1 MTEPTYR
8 NSAGRLLSLLR
19 SLKSGTAYI
28 NVIPGVF
35 CSDDEATTAGKEA
48 KNQLCL
54 IGLGRLDQVYQSF
67 IKDMKDA
74 EMGDAQRS
82 VLLNGLES
90 LKSLIYPHQL
100 NENIRVISEAEF
112 SLLEVCATVLN
123 QEGEIQEEEI
133 EEIKKSIA
141 NLRTLIE
148 KSDTP
153 EVLKK
158 LLLEYI
164 RLSNDSLERYSIY
177 GAKGLKEAIKR
188 MLAESAEMQWSLNQ
202 DETEEI
208 RNDDAWKAA
217 VDHLRLLDR
226 IGSKILKYQPLLQA
240 GTRLLLGG

>member
-1 MTEPTYR
+1 
-8 NSAGRLLSLLR
+8 
-19 SLKSGTAYI
+19 
-28 NVIPGVF
+28 
-35 CSDDEATTAGKEA
+35 
-48 KNQLCL
+48 
-54 IGLGRLDQVYQSF
+54 
-67 IKDMKDA
+67 
-74 EMGDAQRS
+74 MGDAQRS